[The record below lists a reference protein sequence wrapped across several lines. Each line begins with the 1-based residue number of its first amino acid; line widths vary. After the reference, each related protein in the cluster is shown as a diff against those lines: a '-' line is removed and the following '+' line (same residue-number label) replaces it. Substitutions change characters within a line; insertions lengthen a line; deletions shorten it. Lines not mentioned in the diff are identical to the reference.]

1 MLVSVL
7 LPVFNA
13 ERTLAIALESVR
25 RQRDVDLECVAV
37 DDGSSDGS
45 LACLERAARADPRIR
60 VIACEHRGIV
70 DTLNQGLQAC
80 RGQLVARMDADDI
93 MCSGRLSA
101 QLELL
106 RARPELSGVG
116 CHVRLFPRSSSAP
129 GPGSTSLAG
138 RRDYERW
145 LNSLQHEEHVARDRF
160 VECPLAHP
168 SWMLRGDVFREYGYR
183 EMGWPEDYDLLLR
196 LHCAGHRL
204 GVVPQ
209 RLLAWRDSPGRLS
222 RQDERY
228 TARRFVAAKAHFLAQ
243 DWLREQPRYILWG
256 YGDTGRALSKALG
269 EHGRQPHAIVEV
281 HPRRIGQCIMGAP
294 VVAPAQLPALREA
307 AGGLPIIVSV
317 AHAGPRQQV
326 RQTLA
331 ALQLRELVDFVC
343 AA

>member
-25 RQRDVDLECVAV
+25 RQRNVELECVAV

-45 LACLERAARADPRIR
+45 LACLERAARADSRIR
-60 VIACEHRGIV
+60 VLRCEHRGIV
-70 DTLNQGLQAC
+70 DTLNRGLQAC
-80 RGQLVARMDADDI
+80 RGQLVARMDGDDI

-106 RARPELSGVG
+106 LVRPELSGVG
-116 CHVRLFPRSSSAP
+116 CHVRLFPRSASH
-129 GPGSTSLAG
+129 TG
-138 RRDYERW
+138 RRGYERW
-145 LNSLQHEEHVARDRF
+145 LNSLQDEQHVARDRF

-168 SWMLRGDVFREYGYR
+168 SWMLRADVFREYGYR

-196 LHCAGHRL
+196 LCCAGHRL
-204 GVVPQ
+204 GVVPR

-228 TARRFVAAKAHFLAQ
+228 TAGRFVAAKAHFLAQ
-243 DWLREQPRYILWG
+243 DWLRDQPRYILWG
-256 YGDTGRALSKALG
+256 YGDTGRALCKALA
-269 EHGRQPHAIVEV
+269 EHGRQPQAIVEV
-281 HPRRIGQCIMGAP
+281 HPRRIGQRILGAP
-294 VVAPAQLPALREA
+294 VIAPAQLPALREA

-326 RQTLA
+326 RLALA
-331 ALQLRELVDFVC
+331 ALQLREQVDFVC